1 MKTFS
6 RYAVRVVARKAR
18 FADTLVAAYDK
29 QNGMKTVFF
38 GARSLWRKTLKTLP
52 K

>member
-1 MKTFS
+1 MKFS
-6 RYAVRVVARKAR
+6 RYSVRTITRKAT

-38 GARSLWRKTLKTLP
+38 GPRYKWQKKVKTLP